1 MSLTS
6 LLPTLSVAFHPQ
18 FLNILYHRILTADT
32 GLTNLGEVWTQFTR
46 WIENIVSTI
55 TSSPILLIGLGIF
68 VVGATIGLAQR
79 LIRG

>member
-1 MSLTS
+1 MNFAIIN
-6 LLPTLSVAFHPQ
+6 TLSIAAPKAFGH
-18 FLNILYHRILTADT
+18 LLTADT
-32 GLTNLGEVWTQFTR
+32 GLSNLGQVWTQFTT
-46 WIENIVSTI
+46 WIQNIVSTI